1 MSGKKRKHFTTKN
14 TIPRPPV
21 KRLLEFSSDCNGP
34 FTIVTDIT
42 KEGVFENL
50 YKEWFDHPSTFMW
63 CAESFILYVKN
74 KFPNCICL
82 LKEDYNAIT
91 KGFSTPA
98 TKEEWEG
105 ENN

>member
-1 MSGKKRKHFTTKN
+1 MSKKRKHTTTKN
-14 TIPRPPV
+14 TVAKPPV
-21 KRLLEFSSDCNGP
+21 TKLMEFSSDCNGP

-42 KEGVFENL
+42 APFVFEGL

-74 KFPNCICL
+74 KYTKSICV
-82 LKEDYNAIT
+82 LKEDFKQIT
-91 KGFSTPA
+91 KGDFTPA
-98 TKEEWEG
+98 TKEEWEA